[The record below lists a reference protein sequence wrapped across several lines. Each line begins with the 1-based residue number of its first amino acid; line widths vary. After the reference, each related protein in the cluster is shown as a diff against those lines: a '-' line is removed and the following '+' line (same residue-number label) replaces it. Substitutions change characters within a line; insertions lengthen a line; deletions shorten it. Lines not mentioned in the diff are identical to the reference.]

1 MTDIGIDAPAGTLS
15 DSAARARSAAVAKR
29 RAPFSKWFADVGWR
43 HLVGIL
49 ALAFSLFPVV
59 FIISSS
65 LNAAGTLN
73 SSGLVPSEFSTINYR
88 DLLNGTDAP
97 FLDWMANTLF
107 VAGGAAILNTALAA
121 FASYAFSRM
130 RFAGRRTG
138 LLGIL
143 LIQMFPTTLLFVA
156 MFVFVSDIGSVFPG
170 LGLGSRTMLLIIYLG
185 GALGVNTW
193 LIKGYFDTIPRDLDE
208 SALIDGATHAQIFF
222 RVILP
227 LAAPILAVV
236 ALITFVFTLNEF
248 LVASAVLGQGRAE
261 NYTLAV
267 GMFRFIDGQ
276 GGEWGQFAA
285 GSVMAGFPVVLLF
298 LFLQKYIVGGLTA
311 GAVKG

>member
-1 MTDIGIDAPAGTLS
+1 MGSTSL
-15 DSAARARSAAVAKR
+15 R
-29 RAPFSKWFADVGWR
+29 RWFAEVGWR
-43 HLVGIL
+43 HLVGIS
-49 ALAFSLFPVV
+49 ALVFALFPVL
-59 FIISSS
+59 FIVSSS
-65 LNAAGTLN
+65 VNAAGTL
-73 SSGLVPSEFSTINYR
+73 SGSGLVPSEFSLINYR
-88 DLLNGTDAP
+88 ELLDGTEAP
-97 FLDWMANTLF
+97 FLSWLGNTIF

-130 RFAGRRTG
+130 RFTGRRTG
-138 LLGIL
+138 LLSIL

-156 MFVFVSDIGSVFPG
+156 MFVFVSDIGGVFPS
-170 LGLGSRTMLLIIYLG
+170 LGLGSRVMLLIIYLG

-208 SALIDGATHAQIFF
+208 SALIDGASHAQIFF

-248 LVASAVLGQGRAE
+248 LVASAVLGQGE
-261 NYTLAV
+261 SEQFTLAV

-285 GSVMAGFPVVLLF
+285 GSVMSGIPVVVLF
-298 LFLQKYIVGGLTA
+298 LFLQKYIVSGLTA

>member
-1 MTDIGIDAPAGTLS
+1 MTDIGLGAPAGT
-15 DSAARARSAAVAKR
+15 ATGTRATPATVARQ
-29 RAPFSKWFADVGWR
+29 PFGKWFRQVGWR
-43 HLVGIL
+43 HLVGVA
-49 ALAFSLFPVV
+49 ALFFALFPVL

-65 LNAAGTLN
+65 LNAAGTLSG
-73 SSGLVPSEFSTINYR
+73 SSLIPTNLSLINYR
-88 DLLNGTDAP
+88 ELLNGTEAP
-97 FLDWMANTLF
+97 FIDWFLNTLY
-107 VAGGAAILNTALAA
+107 VAGGAAILNTGLAA

-130 RFAGRRTG
+130 RFVGRRAG
-138 LLGIL
+138 LLSLL

-156 MFVFVSDIGSVFPG
+156 LFVFVTDIGGIFPG
-170 LGLGSRTMLLIIYLG
+170 LGLGSRTMLLVIYLG
-185 GALGVNTW
+185 GALGVNAW

-208 SALIDGATHAQIFF
+208 SALIDGASHTQIFF
-222 RVILP
+222 RIILP

-248 LVASAVLGQGRAE
+248 LVASVVLGQGKSE
-261 NYTLAV
+261 NFTLAV

-285 GSVMAGFPVVLLF
+285 GSVMAGIPVVVLF
-298 LFLQKYIVGGLTA
+298 LFLQKYIVSGLTA

>member
-1 MTDIGIDAPAGTLS
+1 MTDISIEAPAGVVS
-15 DSAARARSAAVAKR
+15 DAAPAEVTIARQPFGRWFR
-29 RAPFSKWFADVGWR
+29 RVGWR
-43 HLVGIL
+43 HIVGFA
-49 ALAFSLFPVV
+49 ALFFALFPVL

-73 SSGLVPSEFSTINYR
+73 SSGLIPDEVSLINYR
-88 DLLNGTDAP
+88 ELLDGTEAP
-97 FLDWMANTLF
+97 FTDWFFNTVY
-107 VAGGAAILNTALAA
+107 VAGGAAVLNTGLAA
-121 FASYAFSRM
+121 FASFAFSRM
-130 RFAGRRTG
+130 RFVGRRTG
-138 LLGIL
+138 LLGLL

-156 MFVFVSDIGSVFPG
+156 LFVFVTDIGGVFPG

-185 GALGVNTW
+185 GALGVNAW

-208 SALIDGATHAQIFF
+208 SARIDGASHSQIFF
-222 RVILP
+222 KIILP

-248 LVASAVLGQGRAE
+248 LVASVVLGQGESE
-261 NYTLAV
+261 NFTLAV

-285 GSVMAGFPVVLLF
+285 GSVMSGFPVVLLF
-298 LFLQKYIVGGLTA
+298 LFLQKYIVSGLTA
-311 GAVKG
+311 GSVKG

>member
-1 MTDIGIDAPAGTLS
+1 MS
-15 DSAARARSAAVAKR
+15 DTTNSEAATSTFVPQRRRRSFR
-29 RAPFSKWFADVGWR
+29 RWFRSVGWR
-43 HLVGIL
+43 HLVGTA
-49 ALAFSLFPVV
+49 ALAFALFPVV

-65 LNAAGTLN
+65 LNPTGTLGA
-73 SSGLVPSEFSTINYR
+73 SELWPSEISLINYR

-97 FLDWMANTLF
+97 FVDWMINTMY
-107 VAGGAAILNTALAA
+107 VAGGAAVLNTGLAA
-121 FASYAFSRM
+121 LASYAFSRM
-130 RFAGRRTG
+130 RFSGRRSG

-156 MFVFVSDIGSVFPG
+156 LFVFVTDIGAVFPA
-170 LGLGSRTMLLIIYLG
+170 LGLGSRTMLLIVYLG

-193 LIKGYFDTIPRDLDE
+193 LIKGYFDTIPRELDE
-208 SALIDGATHAQIFF
+208 SALIDGATHAQVFF
-222 RVILP
+222 RVVLP

-236 ALITFVFTLNEF
+236 ALITFVFTINEF
-248 LVASAVLGQGRAE
+248 LVASVVLGQGDDE
-261 NYTLAV
+261 NFTLAV

-285 GSVMAGFPVVLLF
+285 GSVMAGVPVVLLF
-298 LFLQKYIVGGLTA
+298 LFLQRWIVSGLTA

>member
-1 MTDIGIDAPAGTLS
+1 MSDFVPAGKPS
-15 DSAARARSAAVAKR
+15 RMSFR
-29 RAPFSKWFADVGWR
+29 RWFRTIGWR
-43 HLVGIL
+43 HLVGL
-49 ALAFSLFPVV
+49 VALAFTLFPIV

-65 LNAAGTLN
+65 LNPLGTLN
-73 SSGLVPSEFSTINYR
+73 SSSLFPSEFSLINYR
-88 DLLNGTDAP
+88 ELLNGTEAP
-97 FLDWMANTLF
+97 YLNWMVNTLY
-107 VAGGAAILNTALAA
+107 VAGGAAVLNTGLAA
-121 FASYAFSRM
+121 FASFAFSRM
-130 RFAGRRTG
+130 RFKGRRAG
-138 LLGIL
+138 LLSIL

-156 MFVFVSDIGSVFPG
+156 LFVFVTDIGQIFPA

-193 LIKGYFDTIPRDLDE
+193 LIKGYFDTVPRDLDE
-208 SALIDGATHAQIFF
+208 SALIDGATHSQIFF
-222 RVILP
+222 RVVLP

-236 ALITFVFTLNEF
+236 ALITFVFTINEF
-248 LVASAVLGQGRAE
+248 LVASVVLGQGDDE

-285 GSVMAGFPVVLLF
+285 GSVMAGIPVVVLF
-298 LFLQKYIVGGLTA
+298 LFLQKYIVSGLTA

>member
-1 MTDIGIDAPAGTLS
+1 MTDVTADAAPGTPPAT
-15 DSAARARSAAVAKR
+15 AQTVPFR
-29 RAPFSKWFADVGWR
+29 RRRMTFRRWFRTVGWR
-43 HLVGIL
+43 HIVGLL
-49 ALAFSLFPVV
+49 ALAFALFPVL

-65 LNAAGTLN
+65 LNPAGTLGG
-73 SSGLVPSEFSTINYR
+73 SGLWPSDVSLINYR

-97 FLDWMANTLF
+97 FLDWMLNTLL
-107 VAGGAAILNTALAA
+107 VAGGAAVLNTTLAA

-130 RFAGRRTG
+130 RFTGRRTG

-156 MFVFVSDIGSVFPG
+156 LFVFVTDIGAIFPG

-208 SALIDGATHAQIFF
+208 SALIDGASHAQIFF
-222 RVILP
+222 KVVLP

-236 ALITFVFTLNEF
+236 ALITFVFTINEF
-248 LVASAVLGQGRAE
+248 LVASVVLGQGNDE
-261 NYTLAV
+261 NFTLAV

-285 GSVMAGFPVVLLF
+285 GSVMAGVPVVLLF
-298 LFLQKYIVGGLTA
+298 LFLQRFIVSGLTA

>member
-1 MTDIGIDAPAGTLS
+1 MASKTHSLDGTPII
-15 DSAARARSAAVAKR
+15 RPRTRHRSFNR
-29 RAPFSKWFADVGWR
+29 WFKSVGWR
-43 HLVGIL
+43 HLVGMA
-49 ALAFSLFPVV
+49 ALVFSLFPVL

-65 LNAAGTLN
+65 LNAAGTLSG
-73 SSGLVPSEFSTINYR
+73 SSLVPSDFSTINYTELI
-88 DLLNGTDAP
+88 DGTDAP
-97 FLDWMANTLF
+97 YLDWLWNTML
-107 VAGGAAILNTALAA
+107 VAGGAAVINTGLAA

-130 RFAGRRTG
+130 RFAGRRAG
-138 LLGIL
+138 LLSIL

-156 MFVFVSDIGSVFPG
+156 MFVFVSDIGGVFPG

-208 SALIDGATHAQIFF
+208 SALIDGASHAQIFF

-236 ALITFVFTLNEF
+236 ALITFVFTINEF
-248 LVASAVLGQGRAE
+248 LVASAVLGQGDAE
-261 NYTLAV
+261 NFTLAI

-285 GSVMAGFPVVLLF
+285 GSVMAGVPVVLLF
-298 LFLQKYIVGGLTA
+298 LFLQKYIVSGLTA

>member
-1 MTDIGIDAPAGTLS
+1 MTATKTVSADGTPITHIPT
-15 DSAARARSAAVAKR
+15 KHKT
-29 RAPFSKWFADVGWR
+29 FGKWFRVVGWR
-43 HLVGIL
+43 HLVGIA
-49 ALAFSLFPVV
+49 ALVFSLFPVL

-65 LNAAGTLN
+65 LNAAGTL
-73 SSGLVPSEFSTINYR
+73 SGSGLIPTEFSLINYR

-97 FLDWMANTLF
+97 YLDWLFNTMF
-107 VAGGAAILNTALAA
+107 VAGGAAILNTGLAA

-130 RFAGRRTG
+130 RFTGRRTG

-170 LGLGSRTMLLIIYLG
+170 LGLGSRLMLLIIYLG

-208 SALIDGATHAQIFF
+208 SAIIDGASHAQIFF

-236 ALITFVFTLNEF
+236 ALITFVFTINEF
-248 LVASAVLGQGRAE
+248 LVASAVLGQGNAE
-261 NYTLAV
+261 QFTLAV

-285 GSVMAGFPVVLLF
+285 GSVMAGVPVVLLF
-298 LFLQKYIVGGLTA
+298 LFLQKYIVSGLTA

>member
-1 MTDIGIDAPAGTLS
+1 MSFG
-15 DSAARARSAAVAKR
+15 R
-29 RAPFSKWFADVGWR
+29 WFRIVGWR
-43 HLVGIL
+43 HLVGVI

-59 FIISSS
+59 FIVSSS
-65 LNAAGTLN
+65 LNPAGTL
-73 SSGLVPSEFSTINYR
+73 SGSRLWPSKVSLINYR

-97 FLDWMANTLF
+97 FVDWMLNTLF
-107 VAGGAAILNTALAA
+107 VAGGAAVLNTTLAA

-130 RFAGRRTG
+130 RFTGRRTG

-156 MFVFVSDIGSVFPG
+156 LFVFVTDIGNIFPG
-170 LGLGSRTMLLIIYLG
+170 LGLGSRVMLLIIYLG

-193 LIKGYFDTIPRDLDE
+193 LIKGYFDTIPRDLDD
-208 SALIDGATHAQIFF
+208 SALIDGASHAQIFF

-236 ALITFVFTLNEF
+236 ALITFVFTINEF
-248 LVASAVLGQGRAE
+248 LVASVVLGQGDDE
-261 NYTLAV
+261 NFTLAV

-285 GSVMAGFPVVLLF
+285 GSVMAGVPVVVLF
-298 LFLQKYIVGGLTA
+298 LFLQRYIVSGLTA

>member
-1 MTDIGIDAPAGTLS
+1 MTDISIDVPAG
-15 DSAARARSAAVAKR
+15 SAVRAEREPVTIAKQ
-29 RAPFSKWFADVGWR
+29 PFGKWFRRVGWR
-43 HLVGIL
+43 HVVGL
-49 ALAFSLFPVV
+49 AALAFALFPVL

-73 SSGLVPSEFSTINYR
+73 SSGLLPSEVSLINYR
-88 DLLNGTDAP
+88 ELLNGTEAP
-97 FLDWMANTLF
+97 FLNWFFNTIY
-107 VAGGAAILNTALAA
+107 VAGGAAVLNTGLAA
-121 FASYAFSRM
+121 FASFAFSRM

-138 LLGIL
+138 LLGLL

-156 MFVFVSDIGSVFPG
+156 LFVFVTDIGGVFPG

-185 GALGVNTW
+185 GALGVNAW

-208 SALIDGATHAQIFF
+208 SARIDGASHAQVFF
-222 RVILP
+222 RIILP

-248 LVASAVLGQGRAE
+248 LVASVVLGQGDSE
-261 NYTLAV
+261 NFTLAV

-285 GSVMAGFPVVLLF
+285 GSVMSGFPVVLLF
-298 LFLQKYIVGGLTA
+298 LFLQKYIVSGLTA
-311 GAVKG
+311 GSVKG

>member
-1 MTDIGIDAPAGTLS
+1 MTAP
-15 DSAARARSAAVAKR
+15 VVNR
-29 RAPFSKWFADVGWR
+29 RPFGRWFREIGWR
-43 HLVGIL
+43 HVVGVA
-49 ALAFSLFPVV
+49 ALIFSLFPVL

-65 LNAAGTLN
+65 LNASGSLS
-73 SSGLVPSEFSTINYR
+73 SSGFFPSEFSLINYR
-88 DLLNGTDAP
+88 DLLSGEDAP
-97 FLDWMANTLF
+97 FLSWLWNTML
-107 VAGGAAILNTALAA
+107 VAGGAAIANTAIAA

-130 RFAGRRTG
+130 RFAGRRAG
-138 LLGIL
+138 LLSIL

-156 MFVFVSDIGSVFPG
+156 LFVLVGDIGDIFPG
-170 LGLGSRTMLLIIYLG
+170 LGLGSRLMLFIIYLG

-208 SALIDGATHAQIFF
+208 SAIIDGATHAQIFF

-236 ALITFVFTLNEF
+236 ALITFVFTINEF
-248 LVASAVLGQGRAE
+248 LVASVVLGQGDAE
-261 NYTLAV
+261 NFTLAV
-267 GMFRFIDGQ
+267 GMFRFVDGQ

-285 GSVMAGFPVVLLF
+285 GSVMSGVPVVALF
-298 LFLQKYIVGGLTA
+298 LFLQKYIVSGFTA